1 MFKRILVPVDGSKA
15 AGLGLDTAI
24 KLAKDQDAV
33 LIILHVVDNRVITQG
48 MGMGGIGIE
57 RLFDSLR
64 AGGKQILAKAQA
76 RALKQQARAKIIID
90 ESNVRSVSDVIVRQA
105 RKLRSDLIVIG
116 THGRRG
122 LSRLVMGSD
131 AEGVVRTAPSPVML
145 VRSRSA
151 RR

>member
-64 AGGKQILAKAQA
+64 ASGKQILAKAQA

-90 ESNVRSVSDVIVRQA
+90 ESNVACPMSSSVRPENCGPTSSSSA
-105 RKLRSDLIVIG
+105 L
-116 THGRRG
+116 
-122 LSRLVMGSD
+122 
-131 AEGVVRTAPSPVML
+131 TAAAAC
-145 VRSRSA
+145 RA
-151 RR
+151 W